1 MPDKSDYLQFTLEN
15 ILNQISEV
23 KELISDS
30 SKSNLVFRDE
40 MIARITALE
49 LRVNTIETEKN
60 LVKGF
65 MSSDWFKKLLYLAG
79 AGLMGFLGANSG
91 AIGAFLEFFK

>member
-60 LVKGF
+60 LVKGGSPVIGTTGIVCQ
-65 MSSDWFKKLLYLAG
+65 SSTWISNG
-79 AGLMGFLGANSG
+79 TNWIQ
-91 AIGAFLEFFK
+91 IG